1 MDAIPVEP
9 QGRNW
14 YLITFIVCAIIAI
27 VYYFISPYL
36 TLLISYIETVRSLM
50 DMMIQFSSSV
60 GTNVVDE
67 TAVGSKVIVNKL
79 SRKKAKTETQ
89 TETPTKTKP
98 PAPDESTSSIQG
110 PGYCYVGEWKGVRS
124 CVKIDKTPCKTQ
136 VYSTDE
142 LCVNPTLRP

>member
-1 MDAIPVEP
+1 MDTITVEP

-14 YLITFIVCAIIAI
+14 YLTTFIVFSVIAV

-36 TLLISYIETVRSLM
+36 SMLISYIETVRSLM
-50 DMMIQFSSSV
+50 DMLIQFSSSV

-67 TAVGSKVIVNKL
+67 TSIGSKVIVNKL
-79 SRKKAKTETQ
+79 ARKQKNTS
-89 TETPTKTKP
+89 KTKP

-110 PGYCYVGEWKGVRS
+110 KGYCYVGEWKGVRS

-136 VYSTDE
+136 VYSTNE